1 MSANAAIQAPRP
13 VRQRSLPGP
22 HALWRS
28 GFTVFCIAVGVFVTN
43 LVAHGSLYTQGLVL
57 TAAVFAVL
65 AISLDLVAGML
76 GLYSLAHAG
85 LFAVGAYATT
95 LLNID
100 HGTSV
105 FVLLPVCIFGCGL
118 VGMALGAV
126 SLRVSGLYFAIAT
139 FVFTLVINVMAS
151 DFDFTGGLQG
161 QLGPEFPPFSHGLSG
176 LGQSTSW
183 AIGLCLA
190 LAITIAVCLRR
201 SPLYPVLLSIRDAEP
216 MAAAAG
222 ARTSLIKICMFGLS
236 AALAGLAGWAFS
248 FLGVVSPGQFT
259 WSVSVNV
266 LVMVILGGINTTLGP
281 LIGAA
286 FVSMFPTEVN
296 INPLWQQVLFGAL
309 LIVVIVFA
317 PSGVVGLVKRLV
329 ARVTGSRAAV
339 AEASAAVLAQ
349 EAAEAA
355 QPLAEAN
362 LPAEPQAAPPAPPPP
377 SAGQRQA
384 PAGADA
390 IRVRDLVFSYGDGIT
405 VVDHVDLTVRAGTIH
420 GLIGPNGSGKSTL
433 VNLIAGR
440 LQPRSGEIEIG
451 GQPVRRGGAPQRAR
465 LGFSRTFQDA
475 NLVRELSAAQNVG
488 VGLYTSVPAL
498 GLRAPLWPLL
508 PGSRSASRG
517 VGDRSEAALEDVGA
531 DGWARAP
538 MQDAPHGVHQLTQ
551 LAAASVSGPQTVVLD
566 EPLAGLT
573 TSEVEHVAGL
583 LRELRERGV
592 SVVLIEHQP
601 RFVFAVCDDV
611 TVLNAGKVIASGP
624 AAGVRAND
632 EVRRVYLGQ

>member
-1 MSANAAIQAPRP
+1 MSTGAAIRAPRP
-13 VRQRSLPGP
+13 VRQRTLPGP
-22 HALWRS
+22 GGLWRS
-28 GFTVFCIAVGVFVTN
+28 GFTVLCIAVGVLVTD

-85 LFAVGAYATT
+85 LFALGAYTTT

-100 HGTSV
+100 HGVSV
-105 FVLLPVCIFGCGL
+105 FVLLPVCIFGAGL
-118 VGMALGAV
+118 VGMALGVV

-151 DFDFTGGLQG
+151 DFNFTGGLQG
-161 QLGPEFPPFSHGLSG
+161 LLGPEFPPFSHGLSS

-222 ARTSLIKICMFGLS
+222 ARTSLIKIGMFGLS

-259 WSVSVNV
+259 WSVSVTV
-266 LVMVILGGINTTLGP
+266 LVMVILGGMNTTLGP

-296 INPLWQQVLFGAL
+296 ISPLWQQVLFGAL
-309 LIVVIVFA
+309 LILVIVFA
-317 PSGVVGLVKRLV
+317 PSGVVGLLKRLV
-329 ARVTGSRAAV
+329 ARFTGSRTEVARA
-339 AEASAAVLAQ
+339 AEALLAQ

-355 QPLAEAN
+355 AAPLAQAN
-362 LPAEPQAAPPAPPPP
+362 LPPEAGEAPPDGTRAT
-377 SAGQRQA
+377 AET
-384 PAGADA
+384 DA

-440 LQPRSGEIEIG
+440 LQPRSGTIEIEG
-451 GQPVRRGGAPQRAR
+451 RLVRRGGAPQRAR

-475 NLVRELSAAQNVG
+475 QLVRELSAAQNVG

-498 GLRAPLWPLL
+498 PLRAPLWPLL
-508 PGSRSASRG
+508 PYSRPASRHVDSRSE
-517 VGDRSEAALEDVGA
+517 EALQAVGA
-531 DGWARAP
+531 DTWARAP

-573 TSEVEHVAGL
+573 TSEVEHVAEL
-583 LRELRERGV
+583 LRGLRDRGV

-601 RFVFAVCDDV
+601 RFVFEVCDDV
-611 TVLNAGKVIASGP
+611 TVLNAGRVIATGP
-624 AAGVRAND
+624 AAEVRAND